1 MTEPAQRERIHWR
14 FSAKATQRL
23 SELDALGDGE

>member
-14 FSAKATQRL
+14 FSTEATQRL